1 MASSLIFTFNT
12 IHPRLLGMSHIEK
25 KKQQYA
31 DNAQLWIL
39 SMAIFKP

>member
-1 MASSLIFTFNT
+1 M
-12 IHPRLLGMSHIEK
+12 IHPWLLGMSQIEK
-25 KKQQYA
+25 KNQHYA